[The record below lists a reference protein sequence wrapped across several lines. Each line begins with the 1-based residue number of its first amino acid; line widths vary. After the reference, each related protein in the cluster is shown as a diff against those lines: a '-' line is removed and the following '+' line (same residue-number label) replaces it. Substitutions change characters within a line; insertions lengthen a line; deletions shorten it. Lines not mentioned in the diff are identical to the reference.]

1 MHSPILT
8 SIVPILPLHVDLAEM
23 CMQLVV
29 RALELLGVTPM
40 TEWLVYKDPTH
51 KKQYVFFDRFRFD
64 LCSMLTEQIVNQQ
77 LDTVLFEV
85 ILRQIYAA
93 VTYYDVSNAI
103 RIRSYKDIELQLD
116 VVTAHDSE
124 SSSSSSA
131 ESPRATIEITS
142 RDNLPGVFGRN
153 LKSPGSAAE
162 TAKHDLPEYETDEEL
177 DPLLHE
183 VEGMGERVNTLQTRK
198 ESLSWVEE

>member
-1 MHSPILT
+1 M
-8 SIVPILPLHVDLAEM
+8 
-23 CMQLVV
+23 
-29 RALELLGVTPM
+29 
-40 TEWLVYKDPTH
+40 
-51 KKQYVFFDRFRFD
+51 
-64 LCSMLTEQIVNQQ
+64 
-77 LDTVLFEV
+77 FEV

-124 SSSSSSA
+124 TCSSA

-142 RDNLPGVFGRN
+142 RENLPGVFGWN

-162 TAKHDLPEYETDEEL
+162 TAKHDLPEYDTDEEP

-198 ESLSWVEE
+198 DSLTWAEA